1 MSKKEDI
8 FYDSRDG
15 KTRIHG
21 VIWKPDC
28 MIGEHPRNPRCVLQ
42 IVHGMEEYV
51 ERYDEFARFM
61 NVYDICVIGED
72 HLGHGQSVKDEK
84 DLGYFCSGNAATVV
98 VRDVHRLKK
107 IVQEQLP
114 DVPFLI
120 LGHSM
125 GSFIVRNYICRYGTG
140 IAGAV
145 IMGTGSKPRVI
156 LGIGKFVTRLIA
168 LFKGWH
174 YKSAFVQKLGF
185 SGYGKRIKNPQSK
198 NDWVCANAETVKRYD
213 SDPLCGFGFTLNGYH
228 TLFTF
233 ISRCQSPLY
242 LKRIPKRLPLFF
254 VAGEEDPVGDYGKGV
269 RKAYESYKAK
279 GMLNLE
285 MKFYKNDR
293 HEILNE
299 ADRKTVSED
308 IYRWIDGVLGAKS

>member
-8 FYDSRDG
+8 FYGSRDG
-15 KTRIHG
+15 RTRIHG

-28 MIGEHPRNPRCVLQ
+28 MTGDQPRSPRCVLQ
-42 IVHGMEEYV
+42 IVHGMEEHV

-61 NVYDICVIGED
+61 NEYDICVIGED
-72 HLGHGQSVKDEK
+72 HLGHGKSVKDEK
-84 DLGYFCSGNAATVV
+84 DLGYFCAGDAATIV

-145 IMGTGSKPRVI
+145 IMGTGSKPKLV
-156 LGIGKFVTRLIA
+156 LGFGKFLTRLIG
-168 LFKGWH
+168 LFKGGH
-174 YKSAFVQKLGF
+174 HKSALIQKIAF
-185 SGYGKRIKNPQSK
+185 SGYGKRIKNPRSQ
-198 NDWVCANAETVKRYD
+198 NDWICANAETIKRYD
-213 SDPLCGFGFTLNGYH
+213 ADPLCGFGFTVNGFH

-269 RKAYESYKAK
+269 RKAYDSYKTR

-285 MKFYKNDR
+285 MKLYKNDR

-299 ADRKTVSED
+299 SDKKTVSED
-308 IYRWIDGVLGAKS
+308 IYRWIDGVLRAKA

>member
-1 MSKKEDI
+1 MPKKEDI
-8 FYDSRDG
+8 FFDSRDG
-15 KTRIHG
+15 KTRLHG

-28 MIGEHPRNPRCVLQ
+28 MTGEHPQSPRCVLQ

-51 ERYDEFARFM
+51 ERYDEFARYM
-61 NVYDICVIGED
+61 NRYDICVIGED
-72 HLGHGQSVKDEK
+72 HLGHGQSVKNEK
-84 DLGYFCSGNAATVV
+84 DLGYFCKDDPATVV

-114 DVPFLI
+114 DVPFIL

-145 IMGTGSKPRVI
+145 IMGTGTQPAAV
-156 LGIGKFVTRLIA
+156 LGAGKLLTSLIA

-174 YKSAFVQKLGF
+174 HKSALIQKIGF
-185 SGYGKRIKNPQSK
+185 GSYGKRIPNLQSK
-198 NDWVCANAETVKRYD
+198 NDWISANAENVKRYNA
-213 SDPLCGFGFTLNGYH
+213 DPLCGFGFTLNGFH

-233 ISRCQSPLY
+233 ISRCQSKAY
-242 LKRIPKRLPLFF
+242 RKQIPQRLPLFF
-254 VAGEEDPVGDYGKGV
+254 VAGQEDPVGNYGAGV
-269 RKAYESYKAK
+269 RKAYASYQ
-279 GMLNLE
+279 E
-285 MKFYKNDR
+285 MGIRNMEIKLYKNDR

-299 ADRKTVSED
+299 DDRDVVSED
-308 IYRWIDGVLGAKS
+308 IYRWIIKVIGGEA